1 MGSSQPAMGPRSTA
15 VASILLFSTAALA
28 SPASSDSWVSTS
40 TDDGRVFLRQ
50 IVEAPV
56 ASAVETKPA
65 SAIARSRTLYLNRGG
80 AMLSPGNNNSQT
92 QTSSIVNK
100 VTQVSGWNAT
110 PDQWAATLACMHEI
124 WAPFDVA
131 ITDVAPGNV
140 PHIEALFGGSPAE
153 VGLPD
158 NVGGIS
164 PFTSDCSVI
173 ENSIVFAFTDN
184 LPKQPRII
192 CEIMSQEIAHSFGLD
207 HEMLASDPMTYLP
220 YSGPR
225 SFKDEDA
232 ACGEKSARACG
243 VSGKTC
249 RPSQNSYQLLMSRL
263 GAAGADNTPPS
274 IGITTPAPNATVSA
288 GFSISATATDNTAV
302 TAVAFYLDGTLVA
315 TKTMA
320 PYDLATD
327 PSLARGAHTIV
338 VEATDTGGNTAMM
351 ERDVVVSASG
361 TSTGGGDD
369 GGDGGDPLKLGC
381 TAGGQPAFAVL
392 GAFAALLVR
401 RRRTR

>member
-1 MGSSQPAMGPRSTA
+1 MGPRSTA
-15 VASILLFSTAALA
+15 VASILLCSSAALA
-28 SPASSDSWVSTS
+28 APASSDRWVSTN

-50 IVEAPV
+50 VVEAP
-56 ASAVETKPA
+56 ATSG
-65 SAIARSRTLYLNRGG
+65 IARSRTLYLNRSG
-80 AMLSPGNNNSQT
+80 AMLQPGNNNSQT
-92 QTSSIVNK
+92 QTSSIVSK
-100 VTQVSGWNAT
+100 VTQVSGWDAT
-110 PDQWAATLACMHEI
+110 PEQWAATVACMQEI

-220 YSGPR
+220 YNGNR
-225 SFKDEDA
+225 SFKNEDA

-243 VSGKTC
+243 VAGKTC
-249 RPSQNSYQLLMSRL
+249 RPSQNSFQLLTARL
-263 GAAGADNTPPS
+263 GAAGQDNTPPS

-288 GFSISATATDNTAV
+288 GFSIAATATDNTAV
-302 TAVAFYLDGTLVA
+302 TTVAFYLDGSLVA
-315 TKTMA
+315 TKTSP
-320 PYDLATD
+320 PYELATD
-327 PSLARGAHTIV
+327 PSLTRGAHTIV
-338 VEATDTGGNTAMM
+338 VEATDTGGNTATM
-351 ERDVVVSASG
+351 ERDVVVATS
-361 TSTGGGDD
+361 STGGDDD
-369 GGDGGDPLKLGC
+369 GSDDSSNPLKLGC
-381 TAGGQPAFAVL
+381 SAGGQPAFAVL
-392 GAFAALLVR
+392 GVLAAMLAR
-401 RRRTR
+401 RRRPR